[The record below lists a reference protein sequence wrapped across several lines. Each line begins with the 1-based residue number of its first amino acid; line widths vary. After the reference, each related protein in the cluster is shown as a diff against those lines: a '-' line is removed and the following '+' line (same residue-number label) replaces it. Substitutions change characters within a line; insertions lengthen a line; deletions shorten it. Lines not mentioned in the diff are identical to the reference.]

1 MKEYYF
7 RKLSFFIKVKVIIHI
22 DGEISNIT
30 KEIERKVNETNK
42 ILGTYVNYTTK
53 KIDTNTLILVTDQA
67 ISFSIFIMYTE
78 RGTFKDSI
86 EMASFSNNKLTVS
99 ALLSFFN
106 SLWIRSDIKKQN
118 IIKKTYFK
126 IFKETSTIR

>member
-22 DGEISNIT
+22 DGEISNIK

-53 KIDTNTLILVTDQA
+53 KI
-67 ISFSIFIMYTE
+67 
-78 RGTFKDSI
+78 
-86 EMASFSNNKLTVS
+86 
-99 ALLSFFN
+99 
-106 SLWIRSDIKKQN
+106 
-118 IIKKTYFK
+118 
-126 IFKETSTIR
+126 